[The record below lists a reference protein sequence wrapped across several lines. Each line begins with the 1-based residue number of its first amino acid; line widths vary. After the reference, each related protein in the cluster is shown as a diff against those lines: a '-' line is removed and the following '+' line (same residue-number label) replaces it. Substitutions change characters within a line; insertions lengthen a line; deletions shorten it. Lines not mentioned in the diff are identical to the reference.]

1 MVRRSEPSSWRA
13 YPGQGWRAGSVWDG
27 GRGCRR
33 RVHVDERR
41 PRHCAPAPWFRGA
54 QEQGAQEPAGRA
66 GASGARRR
74 GTQQPR
80 PRAASWPRKLLG
92 GGPC

>member
-13 YPGQGWRAGSVWDG
+13 YPGQGWRAGSVWDD

-41 PRHCAPAPWFRGA
+41 PRHCAPAPWFR
-54 QEQGAQEPAGRA
+54 GAQEPAGRA

-80 PRAASWPRKLLG
+80 PRAASWPRKLMG
-92 GGPC
+92 GGPY